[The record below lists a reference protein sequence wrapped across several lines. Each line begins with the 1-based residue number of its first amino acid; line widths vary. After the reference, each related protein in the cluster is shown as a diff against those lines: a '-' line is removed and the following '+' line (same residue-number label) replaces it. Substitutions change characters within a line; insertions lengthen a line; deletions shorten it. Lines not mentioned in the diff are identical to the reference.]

1 MINKLKKN
9 DLIFFILKN
18 IQLFLKRSIK
28 KLLIFSGEDERI
40 SKIENVLINQHK
52 KKEFSWEKM
61 CLNGQK
67 FRKKILEKFLDN
79 SKFDLIVET
88 GTEYGFTTK
97 FLSKYCD
104 KILTVEKSKSVYL
117 LALDNLK
124 ETSNIKLIQNDS
136 KKIFE
141 ILKDN
146 DKNFNKKKIFF
157 YLDAH
162 SEDDYP
168 LIDELNFI
176 IKHVE
181 NFVILIDDFQVPDDD
196 GYGYDSFQ
204 GKKLNIKFIK
214 NILINNLS
222 LFFPSIES
230 SEESGRLR
238 GYVFITNNKI
248 DKELLNSIDE
258 LNQFN
263 F

>member
-1 MINKLKKN
+1 MYTLT
-9 DLIFFILKN
+9 
-18 IQLFLKRSIK
+18 
-28 KLLIFSGEDERI
+28 LLS
-40 SKIENVLINQHK
+40 
-52 KKEFSWEKM
+52 
-61 CLNGQK
+61 C
-67 FRKKILEKFLDN
+67 
-79 SKFDLIVET
+79 
-88 GTEYGFTTK
+88 
-97 FLSKYCD
+97 KYCD
-104 KILTVEKSKSVYL
+104 KILTIEKSKSIYL

-146 DKNFNKKKIFF
+146 DENFNKKKIFF

-214 NILINNLS
+214 NILTNNLS

>member
-1 MINKLKKN
+1 MIKKLKKN
-9 DLIFFILKN
+9 DFIFFILKN

-28 KLLIFSGEDERI
+28 KLLVFSGEDERI
-40 SKIENVLINQHK
+40 SKIENALISNHK
-52 KKEFSWEKM
+52 KTEFLWEEM

-67 FRKKILEKFLDN
+67 FRRKILEKFLNN
-79 SKFDLIVET
+79 SKFELIVET

-97 FLSKYCD
+97 FLSNYCD
-104 KILTVEKSKSVYL
+104 KILTVEKSKPVYL
-117 LALDNLK
+117 LALANLK
-124 ETSNIKLIQNDS
+124 EISNIKLIQNDS

-146 DKNFNKKKIFF
+146 DENYNKKKIFF

-168 LIDELNFI
+168 LIDELSFI
-176 IKHVE
+176 IKNIE
-181 NFVILIDDFQVPDDD
+181 NFVILIDDFQVPNDD

-214 NILINNLS
+214 DLLTNDLS
-222 LFFPSIES
+222 LFFPAIKS
-230 SEESGRLR
+230 SQETGRLR

-248 DKELLNSIDE
+248 DKELLSSIDE
-258 LNQFN
+258 LNQFSS
-263 F
+263 